1 MSQPRPLLVL
11 DTSVFVQAH
20 RNYYAH
26 DICPGYWNLLA
37 HCAQVRDLL
46 SIDRVRTE
54 IFAPDEPDFLME
66 WASQA
71 PSELFVSSAEQ
82 PVVNAF
88 SEMQLWAQSN
98 VQFMPEA
105 REKFAVVADGWV
117 AAYAKANGAIVVTQ
131 EVYSADVKK
140 RIPIPNVC
148 LEFNVAYIDTFE
160 MLRRLGVNFHWQ
172 QP

>member
-1 MSQPRPLLVL
+1 MSQLRSLLVL

-20 RNYYAH
+20 RSYYAH
-26 DICPGYWNLLA
+26 DICPGFWNLLA
-37 HCAQVRDLL
+37 HFAQVGDLL
-46 SIDRVRTE
+46 SIDRVRAE
-54 IFAPDEPDFLME
+54 IFAPNEPDELTE
-66 WASQA
+66 WARQA

-82 PVVNAF
+82 PVVDAF
-88 SEMQLWAQSN
+88 SQMQSWAQSN
-98 VQFMPEA
+98 VQFKPEA

-117 AAYAKANGAIVVTQ
+117 AAYAKAHRAVLVSQ

-148 LEFNVAYIDTFE
+148 REFNVAYTDTFE
-160 MLRRLGVNFHWQ
+160 MLRQLGVKFDWR